1 MKLEEFFPVWKELSE
16 KEKNKL
22 KSSITARRIPRGK
35 TLQNDLS
42 DCKGLFLIQK
52 GQLRAYIYS
61 PAGKEISLYRLFDRD
76 ICLFSASCMMEGIN
90 FHVTIE
96 AEKDTDILVLSPMDY
111 KEIMEESAP
120 LANYTNKIMA
130 SRFSEVMW
138 VMEQVLWKSMDQR
151 VASFLL
157 EEMKL
162 ENSKTLKITHE
173 RIAYHL
179 GTAREV
185 ITRMLRY
192 FQKEEL
198 VKLSRATIELIEIE
212 KLKEIQKS

>member
-1 MKLEEFFPVWKELSE
+1 MNLEEFFPVWKELSE

-22 KSSITARRIPRGK
+22 KSSIATRRIPKGK

-61 PAGKEISLYRLFDRD
+61 PAGKEISLYRLFDHD
-76 ICLFSASCMMEGIN
+76 ICLFSASCMMEGIT